1 MTMAIFSSR
10 FGVFLV
16 AAVVSVYTALFMHAE
31 SEILIG
37 ILIFLFAVVWYLAER
52 SGVSRALAMGIQ
64 ENGLYS
70 NALFL
75 VGLLGIAAYIHGDH
89 FNLLMLVTV
98 MVFVVSCIGL
108 NIQFGYTGLLNFAGA
123 AFFGAGGYT
132 AAMLTTNTGIPHLL
146 VLFIG
151 GLVAVLIGFVITL
164 PVLRTRGH
172 YAAVVTIAFSLL
184 FRTLVEVN
192 QALGGAQGA
201 PVAGLN
207 LFGWDFNSNVEI
219 GGIEISFYMNYFAL
233 ALVFLVAAMFVSRA
247 IEKSW
252 IGLNLDTIRLDET
265 AAACFGLNITRW
277 KVTAFSIGNFMLGV
291 MGAFFASMLG
301 FIAPNNFTFG
311 DSLIM
316 LSIILL
322 GGIGS
327 VPGIMLAATI
337 VIVLPEKLQAIQEYR
352 FLIFALGVILILL
365 FRPNGLIRR
374 RTRVFR
380 KSSAPG
386 GINA

>member
-1 MTMAIFSSR
+1 MSILSSR
-10 FGVFLV
+10 PGILL
-16 AAVVSVYTALFMHAE
+16 VVSAGSIYTALLMRAE

-37 ILIFLFAVVWYLAER
+37 VLVLLFAAVWCLSER
-52 SGVSRALAMGIQ
+52 FGLSEAFATGVKENRA
-64 ENGLYS
+64 YS
-70 NALFL
+70 NALF
-75 VGLLGIAAYIHGDH
+75 VAGLIGIAAYIHGDH

-98 MVFVVSCIGL
+98 MVYVVSCIGL

-132 AAMLTTNTGIPHLL
+132 AAVLTINTEIPHL
-146 VLFIG
+146 FILLSG
-151 GLVAVLIGFVITL
+151 GLVAVLIGFLIML

-207 LFGWDFNSNVEI
+207 LFGWDFNSNIET
-219 GGIEISFYMNYFAL
+219 GGIEVSFYMNYFVL
-233 ALVFLVAAMFVSRA
+233 ALVFVVIAILISRA

-252 IGLNLDTIRLDET
+252 IGLNLDTVRLDET
-265 AAACFGLNITRW
+265 AAACFGLSITRW

-327 VPGIMLAATI
+327 IPGIILAAAI
-337 VIVLPEKLQAIQEYR
+337 IIVLPEKLQAIQEYR
-352 FLIFALGVILILL
+352 FLIFAMGVILVLL
-365 FRPNGLIRR
+365 FRPNGLIHR

-380 KSSAPG
+380 KPSEPG
-386 GINA
+386 GANV

>member
-1 MTMAIFSSR
+1 MSILSSR
-10 FGVFLV
+10 SGILL
-16 AAVVSVYTALFMHAE
+16 VVSAGSIYTALLMRAE

-37 ILIFLFAVVWYLAER
+37 VLVLLFAAVWCLSER
-52 SGVSRALAMGIQ
+52 FGLSEAFATGVKENRA
-64 ENGLYS
+64 YS
-70 NALFL
+70 NALF
-75 VGLLGIAAYIHGDH
+75 VAGLIGIAAYIHGDH

-98 MVFVVSCIGL
+98 MVYVVSCIGL

-132 AAMLTTNTGIPHLL
+132 AAVLTINTEIPHL
-146 VLFIG
+146 FILLSG
-151 GLVAVLIGFVITL
+151 GLVAVLIGFLIML

-207 LFGWDFNSNVEI
+207 LFGWDFNSNIET
-219 GGIEISFYMNYFAL
+219 GGIEVSFYMNYFVL
-233 ALVFLVAAMFVSRA
+233 ALVFVVIAILISRA

-252 IGLNLDTIRLDET
+252 IGLNLDTVRLDET
-265 AAACFGLNITRW
+265 AAACFGLSITRW

-327 VPGIMLAATI
+327 IPGIILAAAI
-337 VIVLPEKLQAIQEYR
+337 IIVLPEKLQAIQEYR
-352 FLIFALGVILILL
+352 FLIFAMGVILVLL
-365 FRPNGLIRR
+365 FRPNGLIHR

-380 KSSAPG
+380 KPSEPG
-386 GINA
+386 GANV

>member
-1 MTMAIFSSR
+1 
-10 FGVFLV
+10 
-16 AAVVSVYTALFMHAE
+16 
-31 SEILIG
+31 
-37 ILIFLFAVVWYLAER
+37 
-52 SGVSRALAMGIQ
+52 
-64 ENGLYS
+64 
-70 NALFL
+70 
-75 VGLLGIAAYIHGDH
+75 
-89 FNLLMLVTV
+89 
-98 MVFVVSCIGL
+98 
-108 NIQFGYTGLLNFAGA
+108 
-123 AFFGAGGYT
+123 
-132 AAMLTTNTGIPHLL
+132 
-146 VLFIG
+146 
-151 GLVAVLIGFVITL
+151 
-164 PVLRTRGH
+164 
-172 YAAVVTIAFSLL
+172 
-184 FRTLVEVN
+184 
-192 QALGGAQGA
+192 
-201 PVAGLN
+201 
-207 LFGWDFNSNVEI
+207 
-219 GGIEISFYMNYFAL
+219 MNYFAL

-252 IGLNLDTIRLDET
+252 IGLSLDTVRLDET

-374 RTRVFR
+374 RTRVFW

>member
-1 MTMAIFSSR
+1 MNNILTNKIGIF
-10 FGVFLV
+10 
-16 AAVVSVYTALFMHAE
+16 AVVASLAVYVAVLMHAE
-31 SEILIG
+31 SEVMVGALA
-37 ILIFLFAVVWYLAER
+37 LIFAGLWFFADRTGATKTFNRTLKANNKLANSLFVLA
-52 SGVSRALAMGIQ
+52 
-64 ENGLYS
+64 
-70 NALFL
+70 L
-75 VGLLGIAAYIHGDH
+75 VGVALYLHGDH
-89 FNLLMLVTV
+89 FNLLMLTTV
-98 MVFVVSCIGL
+98 MVFVIACLGL

-132 AAMLTTNTGIPHLL
+132 AAVLTNNTQLPHLL
-146 VLFIG
+146 ILLIG
-151 GLVAVLIGFVITL
+151 GVVALLIGFILIL

-207 LFGWDFNSNVEI
+207 LFGWDFNQNISFA
-219 GGIEISFYMNYFAL
+219 GLDISFYMNYFIFAL
-233 ALVFLVAAMFVSRA
+233 LLLLLSIVLSKT
-247 IEKSW
+247 IERSW
-252 IGLNLDTIRLDET
+252 IGLNLDTVRIDET
-265 AAACFGLNITRW
+265 AAICFGMNVSRW

-291 MGAFFASMLG
+291 IGAFYAMMLG

-316 LSIILL
+316 VSIILL

-327 VPGIMLAATI
+327 IPGIFLAAAI
-337 VIVLPEKLQAIQEYR
+337 VIILPEKLQGIQEYR
-352 FLIFALGVILILL
+352 FLIFAIGVILVLL

-374 RTRVFR
+374 QMRVFPD
-380 KSSAPG
+380 SAVKEG
-386 GINA
+386 